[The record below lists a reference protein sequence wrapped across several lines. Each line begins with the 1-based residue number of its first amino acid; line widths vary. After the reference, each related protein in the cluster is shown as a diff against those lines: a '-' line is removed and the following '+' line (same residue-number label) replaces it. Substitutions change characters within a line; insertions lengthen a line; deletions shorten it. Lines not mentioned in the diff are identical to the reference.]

1 MGSRNGRSRLCVAN
15 KEKKGLS
22 TGVAFSML
30 KREFFP
36 PIENRKNRK
45 VNTMSKM
52 NYRRGGKGAKRGKHP
67 DRDVPEGFVL
77 LAKRIHRRAIRR
89 AGKVD
94 VSIAMAE
101 LGDYIPELKARD
113 CIRIARKSAR
123 AIAVWMYI

>member
-1 MGSRNGRSRLCVAN
+1 
-15 KEKKGLS
+15 
-22 TGVAFSML
+22 
-30 KREFFP
+30 
-36 PIENRKNRK
+36 
-45 VNTMSKM
+45 MSKM

-67 DRDVPEGFVL
+67 DRFVPEGFVL
-77 LAKRIHRRAIRR
+77 LAKRLHRRAIRR